1 MLADTAIFIIFFSFV
16 TLAEPA
22 ALHIAGFS
30 DVLAETAIWGSV
42 LHTVATVHPN
52 VWLVQTKKQL

>member
-1 MLADTAIFIIFFSFV
+1 MSV
-16 TLAEPA
+16 TVCKLLEIPEPA

-42 LHTVATVHPN
+42 LHTVATVYYIT
-52 VWLVQTKKQL
+52 VRYSQILL